1 MRKTYGESEINDFY
15 CIRCG
20 RLGIPISRRA
30 GHGREAGHLKVLYC
44 LNCKAE
50 VNFCE
55 IKHGATRYTY
65 QDFLLEYENGNFDE
79 KGNRKKSYGQFKQDL
94 VKEGKLQKLLLD
106 ISMRNQ
112 VEGD

>member
-1 MRKTYGESEINDFY
+1 MGRGNFTTSDFY
-15 CIRCG
+15 CTRCG
-20 RLGIPISRRA
+20 RQGIPIARRLGA
-30 GHGREAGHLKVLYC
+30 EREAGHLKKLFC

>member
-1 MRKTYGESEINDFY
+1 MGRGKFTASDFY
-15 CIRCG
+15 CTRCG
-20 RLGIPISRRA
+20 RQGIPIARRRGA
-30 GHGREAGHLKVLYC
+30 EREAGHLKKLFC

-55 IKHGATRYTY
+55 IKPGATRYAY